1 MRSGIPWVTPV
12 LPVTVSGL
20 EVLLNSF
27 LLVHPLMWL
36 KPPAVGPPIPFFDIG
51 GLWMILHRTIFV
63 AYTIRSV
70 DRGVDIR
77 PPLGT
82 SHGLGGH
89 RVGLALFLLWLPPSA
104 LRPRGSLVFKTACI
118 SLHPPTRFLIILSSS
133 CITIYIYIFS
143 IYTPVPCGLRT
154 QDVRASRFLL
164 VFAATRFRMAEG
176 SAVRHVVS
184 S

>member
-51 GLWMILHRTIFV
+51 GLWMILHRTIFI
-63 AYTIRSV
+63 AYTMRSV

-77 PPLGT
+77 PPLGA

-89 RVGLALFLLWLPPSA
+89 RVGLALFLLRPSA
-104 LRPRGSLVFKTACI
+104 LEARWSSRPTHTIPYHIVLFMYYN
-118 SLHPPTRFLIILSSS
+118 
-133 CITIYIYIFS
+133 IYIYIYIPFLS
-143 IYTPVPCGLRT
+143 IHLSLVDSALKMYVLLDSFWCLL
-154 QDVRASRFLL
+154 LL
-164 VFAATRFRMAEG
+164 V
-176 SAVRHVVS
+176 SAWLKGPQCDM
-184 S
+184 